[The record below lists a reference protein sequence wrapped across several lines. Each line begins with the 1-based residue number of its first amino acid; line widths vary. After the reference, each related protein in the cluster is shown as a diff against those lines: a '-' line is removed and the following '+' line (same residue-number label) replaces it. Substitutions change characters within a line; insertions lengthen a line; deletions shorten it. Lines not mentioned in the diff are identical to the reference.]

1 MGPNNPGIRE
11 DGLRELREI
20 RLRRGLSQAD
30 LSAMTG
36 VAEFTISGIESGKRA
51 NPRPST
57 LRKLAQALEVEVA
70 DLYGD
75 PENPLAEAL
84 PLQDRLFNGGAK
96 ERGAFIERCRRHVA
110 ARVAHYENRLAVAK
124 NGGLY
129 AGYKGAKDL
138 QDDAYE
144 EFSQLRDSQNDEL
157 IERWLDDPE
166 VPEDVKEDLGFAL
179 VEAQKPFVRIVGRI
193 GDRVSE
199 LAETQAEKDEA
210 EQEKERRREEMRE
223 ATRRIERERRTA

>member
-36 VAEFTISGIESGKRA
+36 VAEFTISEIESGKRA

-75 PENPLAEAL
+75 PDRPLAQAL
-84 PLQDRLFNGGAK
+84 PSQDRLFNGGSE
-96 ERGAFIERCRRHVA
+96 ERGRFIERCRRYVG
-110 ARVAHYENRLAVAK
+110 ARVAHYENRLALEK
-124 NGGLY
+124 GSGPF
-129 AGYKGAKDL
+129 AGYKRAQTL
-138 QDDAYE
+138 QDEAFE
-144 EFSQLRDSQNDEL
+144 EFSQLLDL
-157 IERWLDDPE
+157 INGEAAERWLENPE
-166 VPEDVKEDLGFAL
+166 IPEATKEELGFELA
-179 VEAQKPFVRIVGRI
+179 EAENPFIQLVGRI
-193 GDRVSE
+193 GDRVKE
-199 LAETQAEKDEA
+199 LAKTQAEKEKA
-210 EQEKERRREEMRE
+210 QQEKERQLEEMHE
-223 ATRRIERERRTA
+223 ATRRTA

>member
-1 MGPNNPGIRE
+1 
-11 DGLRELREI
+11 LREVREI

-199 LAETQAEKDEA
+199 LAETQTEKDEA
-210 EQEKERRREEMRE
+210 EQDEERRREEMRE

>member
-1 MGPNNPGIRE
+1 MGSNNPGIRE
-11 DGLRELREI
+11 DGLREVREI

-96 ERGAFIERCRRHVA
+96 ERGAFIERCRRHVE

>member
-1 MGPNNPGIRE
+1 
-11 DGLRELREI
+11 LREVREI

-223 ATRRIERERRTA
+223 ATHSMRKGPRHHATAPRPNPYA

>member
-11 DGLRELREI
+11 DGLREVREI

>member
-1 MGPNNPGIRE
+1 MAPNDPDIRE

-20 RLRRGLSQAD
+20 RLRRGLSQAN

-36 VAEFTISGIESGKRA
+36 VAEFTISEIESGKRS

-75 PENPLAEAL
+75 PERPLAEAL
-84 PLQDRLFNGGAK
+84 PSQDRLFNGGAK

-124 NGGLY
+124 RGGLFG
-129 AGYKGAKDL
+129 GYQGAMAL
-138 QDDAYE
+138 QDDAWE
-144 EFSQLRDSQNDEL
+144 ECSQLFEAQNGEL
-157 IERWLDDPE
+157 TERWLEDPE
-166 VPEDVKEDLGFAL
+166 VPEAVKEELGSGL
-179 VEAQKPFVRIVGRI
+179 TEAQRPFVRIVGRI
-193 GDRVSE
+193 GDLVNE
-199 LAETQAEKDEA
+199 IAETQAEKDLA
-210 EQEKERRREEMRE
+210 AQQRDKIREW
-223 ATRRIERERRTA
+223 TSQIDLGRRTA

>member
-1 MGPNNPGIRE
+1 
-11 DGLRELREI
+11 
-20 RLRRGLSQAD
+20 
-30 LSAMTG
+30 MTG

>member
-1 MGPNNPGIRE
+1 
-11 DGLRELREI
+11 LREVREI

>member
-1 MGPNNPGIRE
+1 
-11 DGLRELREI
+11 LREVREI

-36 VAEFTISGIESGKRA
+36 VAEFTISEIESGKRA